1 MSTNNSARSLTTFY
15 TLWFGQ
21 LISLLG
27 SELTGFSLGVWVYQQ
42 TGSATQFALIA
53 LCTVLPGV
61 LLSSIA
67 GVVADRWDRRW
78 LMIASD
84 VGAGIS
90 TLIIA
95 ILLFSGQLASWHIW
109 GLTAVNS
116 IFSAFQWPAYMASLT
131 RLVPQKKLG
140 HANGLVQLGQ
150 AVGQLFAPMLAGIL
164 VVSIQLQ
171 GILFIDFVTFLFA
184 VTTLFFIRIP
194 GLPTTAV
201 LTPKKESFWQQIT
214 SGWRYLAGSPGLVGL
229 LILTTTNYFLMGFVE
244 VLGPLFILSFASTA
258 AMGTVFSIGATGMLV
273 GSLAMSTWS
282 GPKRRIYGVMVFEAL
297 GGLCI
302 LTAGL
307 RPSVTLFGFLAFV
320 FLFGCAICSG
330 YARIIIQSQVPQN
343 LHGRVF
349 GIKRTVTW
357 VARPIAFLI
366 AGPLADKV
374 MEPLLAV
381 NGAWASTIG
390 QIVGVGPGRGIG
402 FLLVMMGGLTVI
414 ITTLGYLYAPLRHV
428 EGQKISRNSY
438 ETAVITPSS

>member
-302 LTAGL
+302 LTACL
-307 RPSVTLFGFLAFV
+307 RPSVTLF
-320 FLFGCAICSG
+320 
-330 YARIIIQSQVPQN
+330 
-343 LHGRVF
+343 
-349 GIKRTVTW
+349 
-357 VARPIAFLI
+357 
-366 AGPLADKV
+366 
-374 MEPLLAV
+374 
-381 NGAWASTIG
+381 
-390 QIVGVGPGRGIG
+390 
-402 FLLVMMGGLTVI
+402 
-414 ITTLGYLYAPLRHV
+414 
-428 EGQKISRNSY
+428 
-438 ETAVITPSS
+438 